1 MFGVSVDLLVYYKAR
16 YWLLECKNPG
26 PPSSQ
31 KLTEREKDLAALF
44 PIFVVTTPAEALDRI
59 GVDLAA

>member
-1 MFGVSVDLLVYYKAR
+1 MFGVSVDLLVYHRGR

-31 KLTEREKDLAALF
+31 KLTERERELANLF
-44 PIFVVTTPAEALDRI
+44 PIFVVTTPQEALAAI
-59 GVDLAA
+59 GVNLAA